1 VIDPHGEPNDVIED
15 VPELSVDEV
24 ERRIGGRDAAA
35 ARRRRRAAATPHA
48 RIRTA
53 PSNRRAT
60 LWRDSATILV
70 GVVLALLAARFL
82 LPGDAGV
89 AVVSSPTPPPS
100 EVAVGSIPVDTGFA
114 FTAIPTFVQV
124 VPTGLHI
131 DATPTPIPVITLPPP
146 TPTPRPSATVGPSP
160 KPTVKPTPKPS
171 TAPTAPPAP
180 PVASFNCVPSPGYVL
195 TCTDASINATGWVW
209 HWGDGTTSGVQN
221 PAPHTYTASDPNP
234 IQVTL
239 DVTGPGGSDSQSI
252 FFTLI
257 P

>member
-1 VIDPHGEPNDVIED
+1 VF
-15 VPELSVDEV
+15 S
-24 ERRIGGRDAAA
+24 DA
-35 ARRRRRAAATPHA
+35 P
-48 RIRTA
+48 
-53 PSNRRAT
+53 T
-60 LWRDSATILV
+60 L
-70 GVVLALLAARFL
+70 
-82 LPGDAGV
+82 
-89 AVVSSPTPPPS
+89 PP
-100 EVAVGSIPVDTGFA
+100 D
-114 FTAIPTFVQV
+114 V

-131 DATPTPIPVITLPPP
+131 HATPTPVPVITLPPP
-146 TPTPRPSATVGPSP
+146 TPTPKATPGPSP

-171 TAPTAPPAP
+171 TAPSAAPAP
-180 PVASFNCVPSPGYVL
+180 PVASFSCTASTGYVL

-252 FFTLI
+252 YFTLL